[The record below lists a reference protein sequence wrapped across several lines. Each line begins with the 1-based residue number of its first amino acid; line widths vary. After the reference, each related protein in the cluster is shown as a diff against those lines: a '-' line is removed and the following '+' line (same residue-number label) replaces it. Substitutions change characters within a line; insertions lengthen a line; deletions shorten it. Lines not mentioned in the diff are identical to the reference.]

1 MYKIIAIDIDGTLL
15 NDAHEITPAVRDS
28 IKAAKEKGVK
38 VVLCTGR
45 PFAGIK
51 KSLIELDLLDVGDY
65 AITFNGAVVLE
76 TASEKTLADITLNK
90 TELEEIYAFCH
101 AENVN
106 VTYFDGKNMYVPS
119 RKITEITC
127 QDSLLLGTPL
137 YHLPVEEAPASIHV
151 SKVML
156 LDSPEKITDVIKK
169 LPESIKQKFY
179 IVRSV
184 PYNLEFLQK
193 GVNKGSALASL
204 AEKLVV
210 SQSEVMSIGDQEND
224 ITMTRYA
231 GMGVAMGN
239 ATEHIKEIANYTTTT
254 NNEDGVAQAIQMLV
268 LDR

>member
-15 NDAHEITPAVRDS
+15 NDAHEITPAVREA
-28 IKAAKEKGVK
+28 IKAAKQKGVK

-45 PFAGIK
+45 PLAGIK
-51 KSLIELDLLDVGDY
+51 KSLIELDLLDIGDY
-65 AITFNGAVVLE
+65 VITFNGAVILE
-76 TASEKTLADITLNK
+76 TATEEPLADITLNK
-90 TELEEIYAFCH
+90 SELEEIYAFCH
-101 AENVN
+101 AQDVN

-127 QDSLLLGTPL
+127 QDALLLQTPL
-137 YHLPVEEAPASIHV
+137 YHLPVEEAPESIHV

-156 LDSPEKITDVIKK
+156 LDTPEKITDVIKN
-169 LPESIKQKFY
+169 LPETIKENFY
-179 IVRSV
+179 VVRSV

-193 GVNKGSALASL
+193 GVNKGSALEL
-204 AEKLVV
+204 LVNKLGI
-210 SQSEVMSIGDQEND
+210 SQGEVMSIGDQEND
-224 ITMTRYA
+224 ITMIEYA

-254 NNEDGVAQAIQMLV
+254 NNEDGVAKAIQMLV